1 MHKNLVEIETTSK
14 YLADYFMLRTKFQ
27 FFTAALLTF
36 LSVQVIE
43 LGFSDYKS
51 ERQLNT
57 SLFKDQQAYAKSSA
71 GRSSGGSFTRS
82 SPSSSSSSRSST
94 PSKSS
99 TPSSPSPTRTSSP
112 SSDRDSLSRPSQP
125 SSNSPSTIV
134 APVIINNSSNNS
146 PSNPYQNT
154 NSASSSGVPWYV
166 WAIILLA
173 GGTVVYFIIW
183 SFIILSKQGGA
194 GSDLENDTFTVS
206 KLQVALLA
214 QAREVQARLT
224 ELTLEVDTDTSEGL
238 MTLMQESALDLM
250 RTPEN
255 WTHVSASSQSVHR
268 DQAEAVF
275 NKLSLEER
283 TKFSEETLV
292 NVRGRVTQRSTAI
305 ASPDKDPSAYI
316 VVTLLIG
323 TEHDQPLFGEIRNI
337 QELRQALEAIASIP
351 ASHLLVFELLWSPQA
366 DTDSLTYDELLAE
379 YSNMIQI

>member
-1 MHKNLVEIETTSK
+1 MHKNLVEIETTLK
-14 YLADYFMLRTKFQ
+14 YLASYFMRRTKFQ

-125 SSNSPSTIV
+125 SSNSHSTIV

-146 PSNPYQNT
+146 PSNPYQT
-154 NSASSSGVPWYV
+154 TTSASSSGVPWYV

-173 GGTVVYFIIW
+173 GGMVVYFIIW
-183 SFIILSKQGGA
+183 SFIILSKQSGA
-194 GSDLENDTFTVS
+194 GNDLENDTFTVS

-214 QAREVQARLT
+214 QAREVQTRLT
-224 ELTLEVDTDTSEGL
+224 ELTLEVDTDTPEGL
-238 MTLMQESALDLM
+238 MTLMQESALALM

-255 WTHVSASSQSVHR
+255 WTHVSASSQPAHR
-268 DQAEAVF
+268 DQAEEVF

-292 NVRGRVTQRSTAI
+292 NVSGRVTQRSTAI

-366 DTDSLTYDELLAE
+366 DTDSLTYDELLTE